1 MAARDIVRRI
11 PTYLA
16 CAVLCFAMFDVP
28 SAYAFWR
35 GWPWGV
41 ALAIGLLVFP
51 VLPVAWHVWSE
62 RAAKKAEKPKPK
74 KTTGIERF
82 LFRTIV
88 VAIVCVGGLIAVARG
103 RVWTALKNDALW
115 FLPTSVGALEAD
127 SKLFAQVPP
136 SAQMVVWLRP
146 TEDAKALVGK
156 VAPGTSVVEI
166 VGAGREVEKAVD
178 AIVIERGEVLIPLI
192 EKMQATILGFT
203 SRNGIAVPERGS
215 IVGDENGVKT
225 WSTPGWKS
233 EIGTG
238 RAPVLE
244 LITRAPEDAF
254 LVAVA
259 KVDPKTT
266 PAPTNTTAT
275 SKVADEVAA
284 KGVTIVAWARAP
296 RETLELDVTIE
307 IADEA
312 LAIKALEELNREI
325 EKAEKKEGNAMQC
338 WRKHSDELFVR
349 REGAVL
355 HARLVIDVG
364 GLKGLFNCADM
375 AK

>member
-266 PAPTNTTAT
+266 PAPTNTTA
-275 SKVADEVAA
+275 
-284 KGVTIVAWARAP
+284 
-296 RETLELDVTIE
+296 
-307 IADEA
+307 
-312 LAIKALEELNREI
+312 
-325 EKAEKKEGNAMQC
+325 
-338 WRKHSDELFVR
+338 
-349 REGAVL
+349 
-355 HARLVIDVG
+355 
-364 GLKGLFNCADM
+364 
-375 AK
+375 